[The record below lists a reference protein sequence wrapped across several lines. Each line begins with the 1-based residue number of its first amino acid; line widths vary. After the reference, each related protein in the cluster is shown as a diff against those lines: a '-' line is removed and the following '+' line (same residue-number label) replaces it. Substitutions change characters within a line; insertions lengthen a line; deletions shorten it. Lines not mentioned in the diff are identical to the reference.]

1 MLLDQKANSSDVED
15 ALNQVTSSIL
25 KDAIDSSEPIVQLKN
40 SIVNLNKHVSM
51 EMMVGRWIWK
61 SGRLNKANRYHGT

>member
-15 ALNQVTSSIL
+15 ALNQVTPSIL

-61 SGRLNKANRYHGT
+61 SGRLNKGK